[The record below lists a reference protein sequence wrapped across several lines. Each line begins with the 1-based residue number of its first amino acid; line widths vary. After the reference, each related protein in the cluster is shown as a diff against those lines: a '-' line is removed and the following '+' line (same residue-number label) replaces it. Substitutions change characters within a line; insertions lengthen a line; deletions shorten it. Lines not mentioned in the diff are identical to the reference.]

1 MDEPVPAPPLTQ
13 RTAALM
19 GIAALFAAVATGL
32 ALLPWR
38 TPEDVTETELMK
50 GYVFIEGILGLVL
63 GGSTA
68 VLFLAA
74 FCVKSPTARGR
85 LAGVAALLSFGVAL
99 APLELYARH
108 AWMGMRSVLIL
119 GVGYIGW
126 LPALYAAMAAGFLSA
141 AMGSVAAAQ
150 LLIPSRVTTV
160 KVKRRRPPP
169 DQGL

>member
-1 MDEPVPAPPLTQ
+1 MEETSPANSLTQ

-19 GIAALFAAVATGL
+19 GIAALFSVVATVL

-38 TPEDVTETELMK
+38 TPLDIDETEQMH
-50 GYVFIEGILGLVL
+50 GYVFVEGILELIL
-63 GGSTA
+63 GGVTT
-68 VLFLAA
+68 VLFLSA
-74 FCVKSPTARGR
+74 FAVKSPAARGR

-119 GVGYIGW
+119 GAGYIGW
-126 LPALYAAMAAGFLSA
+126 LPPLYGAMAAGFLSA

-150 LLIPSRVTTV
+150 LRIPGTGTAIKARL
-160 KVKRRRPPP
+160 RRLPPR
-169 DQGL
+169 